1 MRRFGQPVANL
12 HGVERYATQSDVV
25 AGVKERVV
33 SSQPAVRRR
42 PAQRR
47 VHEQNVAVE
56 LRGAQALQPIVV
68 SSDVEVDVWTKSN
81 LADERELAGER
92 SPPLP
97 DHFTLRRFR
106 GRWCASRQLRLVQD
120 QDQEKWNT
128 RRESLQGRQKRRRS
142 DLHRGLSDTL
152 DARGLVTKPI

>member
-33 SSQPAVRRR
+33 SGQPAVRRR

-56 LRGAQALQPIVV
+56 LGGAQALQPIVV
-68 SSDVEVDVWTKSN
+68 SSDVEVDIWTKSD
-81 LADERELAGER
+81 LADERELAGEQ
-92 SPPLP
+92 SPPVF
-97 DHFTLRRFR
+97 DRFALRRLH
-106 GRWCASRQLRLVQD
+106 GRWCASRQLHLVQD
-120 QDQEKWNT
+120 QDHEKWNT
-128 RRESLQGRQKRRRS
+128 GRESL
-142 DLHRGLSDTL
+142 
-152 DARGLVTKPI
+152 